1 MFAKFSVKKP
11 MSVPVAVVLVLILG
25 YVAFTSMTTDLLP
38 DINLPY
44 VIVMTTYPGAS
55 PEAVEEELTRPIE
68 QQMATLD
75 GISSVT
81 STSAENYS
89 LVMLEFSQETNMD
102 TITGDIREKLNL
114 INGSWD
120 SMVGTPT
127 ILKLNPSMLPVAVVA
142 VDRDDTNITDLSTL
156 VNDRLMT
163 QLEGIEGVASVTV
176 SGDVHDS
183 IRVELDPAKID
194 ALNEKIRAAI
204 DGKFADGETQIADGL
219 AQVESGLSQA
229 NAAAASLP
237 AAKAQLAQAQIALN
251 EGIAEAQTQL
261 DSKKEELLR
270 AELELNIAM
279 QALLAQKE
287 AALSAMEP
295 LEQIENTID
304 ELEKTRDEADN
315 YITLYDSY
323 TALSASYD
331 TLIAQTIAGNDAI
344 DTKEQAEAFSG
355 GRRQRG
361 VSAAQGADGLQ
372 LDAAQCTGRLRSR
385 ALRGAEDGEGERRG
399 GACPG

>member
-11 MSVPVAVVLVLILG
+11 MSVLVAVVLVLILG

-270 AELELNIAM
+270 AEL
-279 QALLAQKE
+279 
-287 AALSAMEP
+287 
-295 LEQIENTID
+295 
-304 ELEKTRDEADN
+304 
-315 YITLYDSY
+315 
-323 TALSASYD
+323 
-331 TLIAQTIAGNDAI
+331 
-344 DTKEQAEAFSG
+344 
-355 GRRQRG
+355 
-361 VSAAQGADGLQ
+361 
-372 LDAAQCTGRLRSR
+372 
-385 ALRGAEDGEGERRG
+385 
-399 GACPG
+399 